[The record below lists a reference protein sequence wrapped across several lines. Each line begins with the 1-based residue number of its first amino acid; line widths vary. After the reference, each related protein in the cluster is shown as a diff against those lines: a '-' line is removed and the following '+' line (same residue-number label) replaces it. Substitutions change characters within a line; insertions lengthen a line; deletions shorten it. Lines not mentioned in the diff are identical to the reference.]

1 MIKFILDSIFFG
13 FGLWSLL
20 YIFLSKKDKPL
31 GSFSIQE
38 LDRSAA
44 FLLFFAGITYFV
56 LLPLID
62 GGAINIHLGETG
74 YGYSMR
80 WDFFGQLIYLI
91 CSVILLYKPI
101 RENRI
106 FRLISGVFFMISIEW
121 LIVFLSSFHQ
131 EFLPPVVPIT
141 FEMFIFPPLKGIL
154 FSILLLILH
163 WSRSK
168 KS

>member
-20 YIFLSKKDKPL
+20 FIFLSKKDKPL
-31 GSFSIQE
+31 GSFSLQE
-38 LDRSAA
+38 LDRSAS

-56 LLPLID
+56 LLPLIY
-62 GGAINIHLGETG
+62 GGSINIHLGETG
-74 YGYSMR
+74 YGYSMS

-91 CSVILLYKPI
+91 SSIILLYKPV
-101 RENRI
+101 RDNRI
-106 FRLISGVFFMISIEW
+106 FRFFIGILFLLPIELLLIA
-121 LIVFLSSFHQ
+121 LTSFHQ